1 LLRTYFETIT
11 DVALLIPLSTLNS
24 IRGFSCEKVRYANY
38 DETEGTVHIVCSEAC
53 EQVERNTV
61 SGSISESIK
70 GGPLPHRITLS
81 SLI

>member
-1 LLRTYFETIT
+1 VDLR
-11 DVALLIPLSTLNS
+11 V
-24 IRGFSCEKVRYANY
+24 KKYATRTT

-70 GGPLPHRITLS
+70 GGPLPYRITLS